1 MTKIAMSTDLNV
13 SADDAWKLIG
23 NFNALPDWHPLVE
36 KSELTKKGQERRL
49 SLVGG
54 GTIIERL
61 ENIDAKTRTYTYSI
75 IDSPLPVK
83 NYKATLK
90 VTGSG
95 KNCKVEW
102 SSEFEANAGYEND
115 ALEALQDIYE
125 SGFENLRKMFGA

>member
-75 IDSPLPVK
+75 IDSPLPVR

-90 VTGSG
+90 VSGSG
-95 KNCKVEW
+95 ENCKVEW
-102 SSEFEANAGYEND
+102 S
-115 ALEALQDIYE
+115 
-125 SGFENLRKMFGA
+125 